1 MKLSLS
7 VGSLTFLLFAKAT
20 PLSHRSKLCLI
31 TMIMCVLAFA
41 KQDDFFSH
49 DLNQHIGSMLLVVY
63 IIGECCLYCAVGLL
77 KEKTRVFL
85 NSFHCLPQWE
95 AEM

>member
-1 MKLSLS
+1 MKLNLS
-7 VGSLTFLLFAKAT
+7 VGSLTFLLFAEVT
-20 PLSHRSKLCLI
+20 PLSYRSKLCLI
-31 TMIMCVLAFA
+31 PMVMCMLAFA
-41 KQDDFFSH
+41 KQDDFFNR

-63 IIGECCLYCAVGLL
+63 ISGEYCLYCAAGML

-85 NSFHCLPQWE
+85 NSLHCLPHGE